1 MEEERWEC
9 PAPGCRQTF
18 GYKNSAT
25 KHFHKVHPVSAEA
38 QRTVGE
44 RQSQRITEQPHAA
57 QSADLRL
64 RDSDVAVG
72 LALRPGREP
81 PADEEHTAG
90 TARIALLII
99 VTVLATGSL
108 PAVYGAAGV
117 EVFHKGQRLQ
127 GSHVKAAAPPRR
139 CHPT

>member
-1 MEEERWEC
+1 MHERERLNMEEESWEC

-18 GYKNSAT
+18 AYKRSAT
-25 KHFHKVHPVSAEA
+25 KHFRKVHPISAEA

-44 RQSQRITEQPHAA
+44 RQSQRITEKPHAA

-81 PADEEHTAG
+81 PAEEAKWRRINIACSTNSQQRKACCFWSTAAF
-90 TARIALLII
+90 T
-99 VTVLATGSL
+99 
-108 PAVYGAAGV
+108 
-117 EVFHKGQRLQ
+117 
-127 GSHVKAAAPPRR
+127 
-139 CHPT
+139 